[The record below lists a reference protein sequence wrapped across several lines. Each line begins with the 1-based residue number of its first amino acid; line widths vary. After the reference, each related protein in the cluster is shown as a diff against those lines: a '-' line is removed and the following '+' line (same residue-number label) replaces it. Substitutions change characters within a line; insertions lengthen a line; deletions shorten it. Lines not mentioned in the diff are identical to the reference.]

1 MSILHTMKTQHT
13 YRIRHR
19 GIESTPY
26 TLRDLRQMWKSG
38 QIDASTEF
46 RRGDSEVWLE
56 ANDLL
61 PELEFSAEE
70 TSDKITAPPPAV
82 HGLDFPGLTAIA
94 PHSVRLTS
102 IRVPFREILV
112 VVLKIYAAVF
122 LIAAAAAVLWLLL
135 AYLLR

>member
-1 MSILHTMKTQHT
+1 MTNFQHT

-19 GIESTPY
+19 GIESTPH
-26 TLRDLRQMWKSG
+26 TLRDLRQMWRSG

-46 RRGDSEVWLE
+46 RRGDSEVWLD

-61 PELEFSAEE
+61 PELEFSVGDAPE
-70 TSDKITAPPPAV
+70 KITAPPPPV
-82 HGLDFPGLTAIA
+82 RGLDYPGMTAIA
-94 PHSVRLTS
+94 PHSIRLTS
-102 IRVPFREILV
+102 IRVPFREILI

>member
-1 MSILHTMKTQHT
+1 MKTQHT

-61 PELEFSAEE
+61 PELEFSAED
-70 TSDKITAPPPAV
+70 TSEKITAPPPAV
-82 HGLDFPGLTAIA
+82 HGLNFPGLSAIA
-94 PHSVRLTS
+94 PHSARLTS

-112 VVLKIYAAVF
+112 VVLKIYAAIL
-122 LIAAAAAVLWLLL
+122 LIGALSTAVWILLL
-135 AYLLR
+135 RSLY

>member
-1 MSILHTMKTQHT
+1 MKTQHT
-13 YRIRHR
+13 YRIKHR

-26 TLRDLRQMWKSG
+26 SLRDLRQMWKSG

-46 RRGDSEVWLE
+46 RRGDSKVWLE

-61 PELEFSAEE
+61 PELEFSSED
-70 TSDKITAPPPAV
+70 TSEKITAPPPPV
-82 HGLDFPGLTAIA
+82 HGLDFAGLTSIA
-94 PHSVRLTS
+94 PHSVRLSS

-122 LIAAAAAVLWLLL
+122 LTAAALTVLWVLLGYFL
-135 AYLLR
+135 H

>member
-1 MSILHTMKTQHT
+1 MKARHT
-13 YRIRHR
+13 YRIKHR

-26 TLRDLRQMWKSG
+26 SLRDLRQMWKSG

-61 PELEFSAEE
+61 PELEFSAEDTSE
-70 TSDKITAPPPAV
+70 TITAPPPSV
-82 HGLDFPGLTAIA
+82 HGLDFSGMTAIA
-94 PHSVRLTS
+94 PHSVRLSS

-122 LIAAAAAVLWLLL
+122 LIAAALTALWVLLG
-135 AYLLR
+135 YLLR